1 MTEDKPKDFNKA
13 AANWDEKPRRRQLAA
28 AVANSIAATLPLQKG
43 MNALEYGC
51 GTGLVGLQL
60 AEKLGHL
67 TAADTAQ
74 GMLLEL
80 RKKARSLDLDNITP
94 LLVPADRSVLPEAGF
109 DLVFCSMVLHHI
121 EDTAGILKQFHYT
134 LAPQGYLA
142 LADLDQ
148 EDGTFHD
155 NPQGIA
161 HNGFD
166 RDLLTQKLEQLGFV
180 DITNQ
185 IIHTVHKDREEG
197 NSSYPVFLITGKKP

>member
-74 GMLLEL
+74 GM
-80 RKKARSLDLDNITP
+80 
-94 LLVPADRSVLPEAGF
+94 PEAGF